1 MGPLVSAATH
11 SVLTVLGASNFSHPV
26 LARAVPGRMG
36 TLLTKTVINTTSA
49 MMGQQTCMI
58 AQEGWFLPQT
68 RVNAPGVRRPTDLAV
83 GLKRNLSFPARRL
96 VLVNTLATLTLKVY

>member
-11 SVLTVLGASNFSHPV
+11 SVSTVLGASNCSHPL

-58 AQEGWFLPQT
+58 AQEGWFLLQT
-68 RVNAPGVRRPTDLAV
+68 RDSAPGLRRRTDPAV
-83 GLKRNLSFPARRL
+83 DPKRNLSFPAQRL
-96 VLVNTLATLTLKVY
+96 VLVNTPATLTLKVY